1 MLIIYLIY
9 HKIDKNYLL
18 LKFFIFVDSHDPG
31 WNDPPIFTYDKA
43 AAIQTAAATKKGVT
57 LNKRV
62 AFPIEGK
69 INLPQN
75 ESSTNNAFNIPSSK
89 PPSCQMPPLPVK
101 VTQSA
106 LKSESD
112 ETNLNSKTSNIEK
125 DKINKIKQNFQID
138 SNCDNE
144 ILKRFK
150 IMETMWNDDKLD
162 NDVRLKIFE
171 LSEGMYGK
179 IINKIIIITEYLYLS
194 LHFVFLV
201 ICLIKLFAK
210 TFYFL
215 AYANN
220 NLDLANRIQQG
231 LMVDKISQCSSW
243 MSGIRQLI
251 NQKRSFSS

>member
-1 MLIIYLIY
+1 MTS
-9 HKIDKNYLL
+9 K
-18 LKFFIFVDSHDPG
+18 DSHDPG

-112 ETNLNSKTSNIEK
+112 ETNLNCKTSNIEK
-125 DKINKIKQNFQID
+125 DKINEIKQNFQID

-171 LSEGMYGK
+171 LSE
-179 IINKIIIITEYLYLS
+179 
-194 LHFVFLV
+194 
-201 ICLIKLFAK
+201 
-210 TFYFL
+210 